1 VIEEE
6 QPDVVGFS
14 LIFQYM
20 VPEFGAV
27 IRALRD
33 AGVDAHFTIGGHYA
47 SFEPTELLR
56 MIPELDSVVRF
67 EGEETLAELVSK
79 LDAGAWREVEGIAWS
94 DGGEAV
100 VNPPRLGG
108 SPIDELPE
116 PDRRDVDYRGQ
127 ELPTASVL
135 ASRGCPWK
143 CSFCSIITFYEGTGR
158 RAGGGAIRGASS
170 TSSKASCA
178 IAARG

>member
-1 VIEEE
+1 MIEEE

-56 MIPELDSVVRF
+56 MIPELDRVVRF
-67 EGEETLAELVSK
+67 EGEETLAELGRSSTP
-79 LDAGAWREVEGIAWS
+79 AR
-94 DGGEAV
+94 GG
-100 VNPPRLGG
+100 R
-108 SPIDELPE
+108 S
-116 PDRRDVDYRGQ
+116 R
-127 ELPTASVL
+127 
-135 ASRGCPWK
+135 ASRGR
-143 CSFCSIITFYEGTGR
+143 T
-158 RAGGGAIRGASS
+158 
-170 TSSKASCA
+170 
-178 IAARG
+178 AARRS